1 MEKGLWFYEA
11 NAAEPSHLH
20 RPSAALAGLYFSLG
34 RELLQSAT
42 DKQKHYVAQSYCCCT
57 KATSTLVDS
66 YVKINT
72 LLWHTF
78 IKNNMFI
85 DLN

>member
-1 MEKGLWFYEA
+1 MKLMQQNHLIYTGPQPPWLAFT
-11 NAAEPSHLH
+11 SHWGE
-20 RPSAALAGLYFSLG
+20 SYY
-34 RELLQSAT
+34 SAT
-42 DKQKHYVAQSYCCCT
+42 DKQKRYVAQSYCCCT

-66 YVKINT
+66 NVKINT